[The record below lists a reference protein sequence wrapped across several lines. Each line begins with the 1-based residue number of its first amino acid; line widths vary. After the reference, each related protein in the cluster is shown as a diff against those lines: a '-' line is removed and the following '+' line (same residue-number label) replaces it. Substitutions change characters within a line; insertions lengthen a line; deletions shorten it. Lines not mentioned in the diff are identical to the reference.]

1 MEKLTPQE
9 NTTQK
14 EGGTA
19 RLEAFSDGIFAVAI
33 TLLVLD
39 LKVPT
44 LTSVSPA
51 ALAQALWARWPNYL
65 TFVISFATILIMWV
79 YHHNLF
85 KSVKQPEKLLLFSN
99 GLLLLLVTLVP
110 FPTALVG
117 AYLTTPAASVACA
130 TYAGFFVLIDSAY
143 NLLWWVV
150 YRQQPEDHVRETRL
164 PRSRLISLLGLPC
177 YLIATVAAFWS
188 PILSLGICGALW
200 IVWAIT
206 EPRRAASRG
215 TVSSISIGVRNG
227 FPCQS
232 EERCTLEIV
241 RIRWGWLK

>member
-1 MEKLTPQE
+1 MEQLAHQE
-9 NTTQK
+9 EAHQL
-14 EGGTA
+14 ERGTA

-44 LTSVSPA
+44 LTVVSPA
-51 ALAQALWARWPNYL
+51 ALAQALWANWPNYL
-65 TFVISFATILIMWV
+65 TFVLSFATILIMWV

-85 KSVKQPEKLLLFSN
+85 KSVRQPEKLLLFSN

-110 FPTALVG
+110 FPTALIA
-117 AYLTTPAASVACA
+117 AYLTTPAASVASA

-150 YRQQPEDHVRETRL
+150 LRQQPRESRRGTELR
-164 PRSRLISLLGLPC
+164 RSMLISLLGLPC

-188 PILSLGICGALW
+188 PMLSLGICAALW

-206 EPRRAASRG
+206 APAPRKEDRESL
-215 TVSSISIGVRNG
+215 S
-227 FPCQS
+227 
-232 EERCTLEIV
+232 
-241 RIRWGWLK
+241 LK